1 MEVDRD
7 LTILLRMNGIEDIA
21 RAHSLSQT
29 GLKRINASQFTVD
42 ESIRDFVK
50 IRQNQSHKG
59 TYGHALLLA
68 GSYGKM
74 GATVLSAK
82 GCLRSGVG
90 LLTVH
95 VPKCGYQ
102 IMQIAV
108 PEAMCSTDSDEIRLT
123 NAPDFAPYAAIGVGP
138 GIGKDTATAS
148 LLKSILVNCSSP
160 LVLDADALNILS
172 EDKEL
177 LQQLPENTILTPHV
191 KEFDRLAGESLNREE
206 RLKKQRTFAQQYN
219 CIVVL
224 KDAETCIASPAGEQF
239 FNTSGNPGMATGGSG
254 DVLTGI
260 ITGLLAQ
267 GYHPLVAALIAV
279 YFHGLAGDAA
289 AKYKG
294 ENALIAS
301 DLCDF
306 LKIEHHASVIEQPR
320 SVREDNKDLK

>member
-1 MEVDRD
+1 MAVDGF
-7 LTILLRMNGIEDIA
+7 LITLLHMNGIEDIA
-21 RAHSLSQT
+21 RLHLLSQT
-29 GLKRINASQFTVD
+29 GLKRINAFQFVLD
-42 ESIRDFVK
+42 ESIRGFVK

-68 GSYGKM
+68 GSHGKM
-74 GATVLSAK
+74 GAAVLSAK

-95 VPKCGYQ
+95 VPSCGYQ
-102 IMQIAV
+102 IMQIGV
-108 PEAMCSTDSDEIRLT
+108 PEAMCSTDSHEKFLT
-123 NAPDFAPYAAIGVGP
+123 NGPDFTPYAAIGVGP
-138 GIGKDTATAS
+138 GIGIESATANMI
-148 LLKSILVNCSSP
+148 KSILVNCNSP
-160 LVLDADALNILS
+160 LVMDADALNLLS
-172 EDKEL
+172 EDKKL

-191 KEFDRLAGESLNREE
+191 KEFDRLAGESQNREE
-206 RLKKQRTFAQQYN
+206 RLEKQRAFAQKYK

-254 DVLTGI
+254 DVVTGI

-279 YFHGLAGDAA
+279 YFHGRAGDDAA
-289 AKYKG
+289 EQKG

-306 LKIEHHASVIEQPR
+306 LMIEHRAPVFESSRRAFGEIGDAP
-320 SVREDNKDLK
+320 